1 MNLGTVEEAVARLKE
16 SGYSN
21 KAIDVLQ
28 TNPWG
33 KAERLEFSDPIRLGD
48 RVLNMEW
55 QLKIDQQGQVTA
67 PPLTASLLYVP
78 IRHAT
83 VLDID
88 SRELEK
94 RMQGINWNEPSL
106 NDLGV
111 RAIFADLNQLS
122 RSNDPKGEEI
132 ADRLALKYWS
142 WQAPGEG
149 NLYLEEKKQDFMV
162 SKTYHDLPRFTRA
175 YNDLTDLMKAKI
187 KQQELTPMA
196 REPEAQYHTLKPNAM
211 NRNNLENLKEEMTA
225 LGVKPKLIAQMEKN
239 MENNMPQFTLHDSI
253 PGNKGIVNV
262 AIPFKQSGQS
272 EHYYLNKYQVSLDKG
287 GKALEDGQKYMV
299 IARGEENKF
308 RSFQDPHEAIAYF
321 KEKKGNGELAI
332 GKDLKNKT
340 MLATMEN
347 DKVNYVVKDFQRTF
361 NNPAVTQTF
370 YVENGKGF
378 SVDQAAN
385 LIQGR
390 AVYRDDLANAAG
402 MSYKAWVVLD
412 LNNAKD
418 RHGNFLSKHYH
429 DPSYGFDLNKVLDN
443 FNIKEL
449 SDPAKREKLEES
461 IRQGNRPLVTVTKD
475 GEEMKVHLEAAPRF
489 SQLNMYQ
496 ENGKPE
502 KREQFL
508 KPELNQ
514 TQQIGKGREQAK
526 EQQQEHGMSV

>member
-1 MNLGTVEEAVARLKE
+1 MERDNTPEQSLIGMLEDAQDVGMTYVVFGPEVEQLYFFDRAGDAMEFAA
-16 SGYSN
+16 
-21 KAIDVLQ
+21 A
-28 TNPWG
+28 TN
-33 KAERLEFSDPIRLGD
+33 R
-48 RVLNMEW
+48 
-55 QLKIDQQGQVTA
+55 QGQLPWSDVSL
-67 PPLTASLLYVP
+67 PLQYMTIEQMLS
-78 IRHAT
+78 
-83 VLDID
+83 
-88 SRELEK
+88 ELEK
-94 RMQGINWNEPSL
+94 ANPLTIN
-106 NDLGV
+106 
-111 RAIFADLNQLS
+111 
-122 RSNDPKGEEI
+122 
-132 ADRLALKYWS
+132 
-142 WQAPGEG
+142 
-149 NLYLEEKKQDFMV
+149 
-162 SKTYHDLPRFTRA
+162 
-175 YNDLTDLMKAKI
+175 KI
-187 KQQELTPMA
+187 D
-196 REPEAQYHTLKPNAM
+196 M
-211 NRNNLENLKEEMTA
+211 NRNNLENLKDEMRA
-225 LGVKPKLIAQMEKN
+225 LGVKEKLIAQMEKN
-239 MENNMPQFTLHDSI
+239 MENNVPQFALHDSI
-253 PGNKGIVNV
+253 TGNKGIVNV

-299 IARGEENKF
+299 IARGEENKY

-321 KEKKGNGELAI
+321 KEKKGNGELAV
-332 GKDLKNKT
+332 GKDIKNKT

-378 SVDQAAN
+378 TVEQAAN

-429 DPSYGFDLNKVLDN
+429 DPSYGFDLGKVLDS

-449 SDPAKREKLEES
+449 NDPAKREKLEES
-461 IRQGNRPLVTVTKD
+461 IRQGNRPLVTVRKD
-475 GEEMKVHLEAAPRF
+475 GQDMQVHLEAAPRY

-508 KPELNQ
+508 KPEFSQ
-514 TQQIGKGREQAK
+514 TQQIGKGK
-526 EQQQEHGMSV
+526 EQVKEQRQEQGMAV